1 MLDQIVSARNR
12 SLSLPEN
19 ILGRVVRKESMEI
32 LPHLKRIKSSP
43 QASAPLCLI
52 ENPSFRHLHK
62 CSSHS
67 KLPHLDV
74 RYKRLSCPNNF
85 GWSSDRKQNFKEC
98 DLRRTNSYPKTR
110 VKPSVDSKSS
120 KSNDRVSTIL
130 EKAQVQPT
138 HDKGPLPVEL
148 LSATTA
154 KHSAGTES
162 KKTLLPGK
170 CFLLNSMMDR
180 METRALQK
188 AECLQDSQTEHDSS
202 NMCNRVNKAEE
213 DASEKVDQA
222 TKCSPGDSYKDI
234 LYERLIKASSHV
246 STKSSL
252 RSITE

>member
-85 GWSSDRKQNFKEC
+85 SWSSDRKQNFKDS
-98 DLRRTNSYPKTR
+98 DLRRSNSYPKTR
-110 VKPSVDSKSS
+110 VKRSVDKDSG
-120 KSNDRVSTIL
+120 KSNDHFSPIP
-130 EKAQVQPT
+130 ENT
-138 HDKGPLPVEL
+138 HVRQIRGKGPLPVEVF
-148 LSATTA
+148 SVAMA
-154 KHSAGTES
+154 KHPSGAES
-162 KKTLLPGK
+162 NKTLFPTNK
-170 CFLLNSMMDR
+170 SFLSSMTAR
-180 METRALQK
+180 METRISQK
-188 AECLQDSQTEHDSS
+188 AECFPEFETDHDSS
-202 NMCNRVNKAEE
+202 NLCYRINKADENV
-213 DASEKVDQA
+213 SEVDQV
-222 TKCSPGDSYKDI
+222 TRFSSEDSFKDI
-234 LYERLIKASSHV
+234 PYERLIRASIHV